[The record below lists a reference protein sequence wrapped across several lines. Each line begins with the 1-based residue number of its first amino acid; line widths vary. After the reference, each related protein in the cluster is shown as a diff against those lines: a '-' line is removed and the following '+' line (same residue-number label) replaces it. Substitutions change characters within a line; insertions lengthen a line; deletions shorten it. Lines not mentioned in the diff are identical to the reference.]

1 MQYGDPRVLRTQQL
15 LKEALLELLLEGN
28 QLHQL
33 SVQKVTKHAK
43 LNRTTFYLHYKD
55 LEDLQVQMTQEI
67 LQQLTVKINALMHEK
82 NSSRQEQVVDLLHYL
97 KERWSIIIA
106 LTQQDAVERHLFDL
120 FKELITVRRRNPM
133 KPKRDFYVE
142 SDVKTASII
151 GVIMWWLQHEN
162 DLTAQVIAGQIELM
176 NKR

>member
-82 NSSRQEQVVDLLHYL
+82 IARAKSRSWIYCITCRNVGRLL
-97 KERWSIIIA
+97 
-106 LTQQDAVERHLFDL
+106 
-120 FKELITVRRRNPM
+120 
-133 KPKRDFYVE
+133 
-142 SDVKTASII
+142 
-151 GVIMWWLQHEN
+151 
-162 DLTAQVIAGQIELM
+162 
-176 NKR
+176 